1 MEKRDSFLLDS
12 WTRAAALLLDS
23 PYELFYPRFRH
34 MPTAVKPP
42 ALESGSSMRIIAPA
56 SPVEEAALRKG
67 CAEIERLGFAPKW
80 DPRVLARQGYFAGS
94 AEERAAKFL
103 AAFDDAESAAVICA
117 RGGYGAGY
125 LLEHIEP
132 RKLKLPK
139 ALIGFSDITLLQ
151 LFLWRKK
158 RWVTFYGPMAAA
170 GLESG
175 ADGAMGYD
183 RESFLQAL
191 MQTSHGWTLDLC
203 GETLVF
209 GEATGTIL
217 GGCLTL
223 VEVTLATPWEIQTG
237 GTILLLEDRAMKP
250 YQVDRALV
258 HLRQAGKFKGV
269 RGMVLGEF
277 PECEPP
283 PGSPTVREVFERI
296 VGPLGIPVVWGAPV
310 GHSSRAL
317 LTIPLGVKARL
328 VAHGSG
334 RLEILEPACSGA
346 LGKRQD
352 PLSKKGRRQ

>member
-1 MEKRDSFLLDS
+1 
-12 WTRAAALLLDS
+12 
-23 PYELFYPRFRH
+23 

-42 ALESGSSMRIIAPA
+42 ALEQGSSVRIIAPA

-67 CAEIERLGFAPKW
+67 CAELERLGFAPKW

-94 AEERAAKFL
+94 TEERSAKFQ
-103 AAFDDAESAAVICA
+103 AAFEDEESAAVICA

-125 LLEHIEP
+125 LLEQVAP
-132 RKLKLPK
+132 RKLLSPK
-139 ALIGFSDITLLQ
+139 ALIGYSDITLLQ

-158 RWVTFYGPMAAA
+158 RWVSFYGPMAAA
-170 GLESG
+170 GLEAG
-175 ADGAMGYD
+175 ADAPAGYD
-183 RESFLQAL
+183 RESFVQAL
-191 MQTSHGWTLDLC
+191 TQTSHGWTLDLR
-203 GETLVF
+203 GETLIF

-223 VEVTLATPWEIQTG
+223 VEATLGTPWEIQTG

-258 HLRQAGKFKGV
+258 HLRQAGKLKGV
-269 RGMVLGEF
+269 RGMLLGEF

-283 PGSPTVREVFERI
+283 VGGPTVREIFERI
-296 VGPLGIPVVWGAPV
+296 AGPLEIPVVWGAPV
-310 GHSSRAL
+310 GHTPRAM

-334 RLEILEPACSGA
+334 QLDILEPACSGA
-346 LGKRQD
+346 LGAARHRESNRGKPSKR
-352 PLSKKGRRQ
+352 S